1 MEHWLSDIHH
11 NNELHDQYHKDPKHD
26 EGESEP
32 RSPLCRRPGLLAP
45 SHEPSSFPRP
55 VQDRDNDGDDADN
68 EGNDGDNNVAT
79 LRMCISFGGFL
90 LEILAIEGSGDE
102 DVAAAAGGF

>member
-1 MEHWLSDIHH
+1 M
-11 NNELHDQYHKDPKHD
+11 
-26 EGESEP
+26 
-32 RSPLCRRPGLLAP
+32 CRRPGLLAP
-45 SHEPSSFPRP
+45 SHELSSFPRP
-55 VQDRDNDGDDADN
+55 VQDRDDDGD

>member
-1 MEHWLSDIHH
+1 MGVFSMFDTTFIVRCGRLSSGRWIH
-11 NNELHDQYHKDPKHD
+11 
-26 EGESEP
+26 
-32 RSPLCRRPGLLAP
+32 GLWAID
-45 SHEPSSFPRP
+45 SHR
-55 VQDRDNDGDDADN
+55 QLLGYMY
-68 EGNDGDNNVAT
+68 VAT